1 MLQAPAEAPVTIP
14 VAEPITAIS
23 VLELLHVPPGVAL
36 LNVEVPPGVVVVVP
50 VIGAGAGFTVIGL
63 KE

>member
-1 MLQAPAEAPVTIP
+1 MQKPAAAPVTIP
-14 VAEPITAIS
+14 VAEPTTAIS
-23 VLELLHVPPGVAL
+23 VLELLHMPPGVAL

-50 VIGAGAGFTVIGL
+50 VMGAGAGLMVIGL